1 MNRRI
6 LLIASHLEVIRVASR
21 TESKVDAKRT
31 EVPPVLFDVIN
42 G

>member
-1 MNRRI
+1 MDRGI
-6 LLIASHLEVIRVASR
+6 LLIAGHLEVIRVVAR